1 MLSVR
6 SDLLSDAF
14 INEFKHL
21 QDNVKSDPFPQ
32 VQALLEAE
40 WEQPLTAIFTT
51 LQEKPLASA
60 SIGQA
65 HRGTLKDGKK
75 LLSKYSIP
83 ALFPLSK

>member
-40 WEQPLTAIFTT
+40 WEQPLTAI
-51 LQEKPLASA
+51 LQLC
-60 SIGQA
+60 
-65 HRGTLKDGKK
+65 KK
-75 LLSKYSIP
+75 SP
-83 ALFPLSK
+83 